1 MRPIVTKLA
10 SLRLTL
16 AGLAALIVTV
26 LAVYRQGGAALYW
39 VAAPLGLLA
48 INLLAAILTNRSFRL
63 QPALLVF
70 HVALLAVLLL
80 AALGLLTRYEGRIE
94 LAEGTRFDAGR
105 VEAVNRGW
113 LHRTRLDDVDVV
125 QGDIEVDYA
134 NGLQRAATRSS
145 IVLDGESR
153 PIGDRVAAEAAGY
166 RLQTTFNK
174 GYALVLVWDDGM
186 SPPVAG
192 TVHFPSYPEFEWKQ
206 GNEWTTPSGEAV
218 HLELVL
224 DRRVP
229 DSGPWTLRSGTTNY
243 GILLHRP
250 GHPPQRLGPGDTVL
264 LRGGRATVADLRL
277 WMGYRV
283 DANPLLPWTLAAAFL
298 ALFALAAH
306 FQRKFG
312 LARVAQSGPVGT
324 VEQTA

>member
-1 MRPIVTKLA
+1 MRLLERLA

-16 AGLAALIVTV
+16 AGLVALIATV
-26 LAVYRQGGAALYW
+26 LAVYRQGDSALYW
-39 VAAPLGLLA
+39 IAAPLTFMAL
-48 INLLAAILTNRSFRL
+48 NLLAAILTNRSFRL

-80 AALGLLTRYEGRIE
+80 AALGMLTRYEGRIE
-94 LAEGTRFDAGR
+94 LAEGSRFDPDR
-105 VEAVNRGW
+105 VETVNRGW
-113 LHRTRLDDVDVV
+113 LHRSRLREFDVV

-134 NGLQRAATRSS
+134 NGLRRAATRSEL
-145 IVLDGESR
+145 VFGGTSR
-153 PIGDRVAAEAAGY
+153 RIGDRVVAEVAGY
-166 RLQTTFNK
+166 RLQSTFNK
-174 GYALVLVWDDGM
+174 GYALVLVWDDGV

-206 GNEWTTPSGEAV
+206 RNEWLTPAGET
-218 HLELVL
+218 LELQLVL

-229 DSGPWTLRSGTTNY
+229 ESGPWTLRSRGTGY
-243 GILLHRP
+243 GVMVHRA
-250 GHPPQRLGPGDTVL
+250 GHPPRRLAPGDTVL

-298 ALFALAAH
+298 ALMALGGH
-306 FQRKFG
+306 FHRKFRP
-312 LARVAQSGPVGT
+312 ARIAAKGT
-324 VEQTA
+324 IGALEQAA

>member
-1 MRPIVTKLA
+1 MSPILTKLA

-16 AGLAALIVTV
+16 AGLAALVVTV
-26 LAVYRQGGAALYW
+26 LAVYRQGGPALYW
-39 VAAPLGLLA
+39 VAAPLGCLA
-48 INLLAAILTNRSFRL
+48 LNLLAAVLTNRAFRL
-63 QPALLVF
+63 QPPLLVF

-94 LAEGTRFDAGR
+94 LAEGTRFEAGR
-105 VEAVNRGW
+105 VESVNRGW
-113 LHRTRLDDVDVV
+113 LHRSKLGDVDVV

-134 NGLQRAATRSS
+134 NGLQRATTRSD

-153 PIGDRVAAEAAGY
+153 QIGDRIAAEAAGY
-166 RLQTTFNK
+166 RVQTTFNK

-206 GNEWTTPSGEAV
+206 GNEWITPSGETV

-229 DSGPWTLRSGTTNY
+229 HSGPWTLHSGATGY
-243 GILLHRP
+243 AVLLHRS
-250 GHPPQRLGPGDTVL
+250 GHASRRLGPGDTVP
-264 LRGGRATVADLRL
+264 LRGGRVTVAELRL

-283 DANPLLPWTLAAAFL
+283 DANPLLPWMLTAAFL
-298 ALFALAAH
+298 ALLALALH
-306 FQRKFG
+306 FQRKFRP
-312 LARVAQSGPVGT
+312 ASVTQSEPAGT
-324 VEQTA
+324 LEQTA